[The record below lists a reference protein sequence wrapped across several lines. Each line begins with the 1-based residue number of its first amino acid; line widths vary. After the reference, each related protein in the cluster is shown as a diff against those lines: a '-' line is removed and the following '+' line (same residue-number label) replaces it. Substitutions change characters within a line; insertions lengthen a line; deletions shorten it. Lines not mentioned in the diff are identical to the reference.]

1 MKQRILILLAF
12 VMAAMTSMTFV
23 SCGDDNNLEIEEGTQ
38 EGNSNDK
45 SNIERL
51 CHTWKAE
58 TKYDGTYEFQ
68 FYSSGLIKE
77 KCIYEGE
84 AMYSTS
90 EYSLS
95 GSQLVLY
102 PGIVF
107 TNSCGYNWN
116 DEKNGYIFDL
126 SFSSD
131 GKSMTLKARGES
143 VIFTRI
149 D

>member
-1 MKQRILILLAF
+1 MKQRIFILLAF

-23 SCGDDNNLEIEEGTQ
+23 SCGDDNNLEIEEGPQ

-58 TKYDGTYEFQ
+58 TRYDGTYEFQ
-68 FYSSGLIKE
+68 FYSSGLMKE

-107 TNSCGYNWN
+107 TNSFGYNWN
-116 DEKNGYIFDL
+116 DEK
-126 SFSSD
+126 
-131 GKSMTLKARGES
+131 K
-143 VIFTRI
+143 RI
-149 D
+149 DLRFIILIQRQKHDIESRWRKCYFYKN